1 MANPNYASLLAQIAA
16 ETDSTAKQ
24 ALIDQCYVFTEDLT
38 AAEKELFNLKF
49 KKATRQPFKS
59 SEIKFSKRR
68 LAQLKTVL
76 TLRLEALEQSDNNA
90 VANLI
95 QKQNYLTGNF

>member
-1 MANPNYASLLAQIAA
+1 MSLPQFNEIKGLSNLEISDAVI
-16 ETDSTAKQ
+16 K
-24 ALIDQCYVFTEDLT
+24 
-38 AAEKELFNLKF
+38 AEKELFNLKF

-59 SEIKFSKRR
+59 HEIKFTKRR

-76 TLRLEALEQSDNNA
+76 TLRLDALEQSNNNA

>member
-1 MANPNYASLLAQIAA
+1 MSLPQFNDIKELSNLEISDAII
-16 ETDSTAKQ
+16 K
-24 ALIDQCYVFTEDLT
+24 
-38 AAEKELFNLKF
+38 AEKELFNLKF

-59 SEIKFSKRR
+59 HEIKFTKRR

-76 TLRLEALEQSDNNA
+76 TLRLNALEQSNSNA
-90 VANLI
+90 VVNLI

>member
-1 MANPNYASLLAQIAA
+1 MSLPQFNDIKGL
-16 ETDSTAKQ
+16 SN
-24 ALIDQCYVFTEDLT
+24 TEISDAIIKT
-38 AAEKELFNLKF
+38 EKELFNLKF

-59 SEIKFSKRR
+59 HEIKFTKRR

-76 TLRLEALEQSDNNA
+76 TLRLDALEQTNPNA
-90 VANLI
+90 IVSLL

>member
-1 MANPNYASLLAQIAA
+1 MSLPQ
-16 ETDSTAKQ
+16 
-24 ALIDQCYVFTEDLT
+24 FTEINGLSNVEISD
-38 AAEKELFNLKF
+38 AIIKAEKELFNLNF

-59 SEIKFSKRR
+59 HEIKFTKRR

-76 TLRLEALEQSDNNA
+76 TLRLNALEQTNNNA
-90 VANLI
+90 IANLI